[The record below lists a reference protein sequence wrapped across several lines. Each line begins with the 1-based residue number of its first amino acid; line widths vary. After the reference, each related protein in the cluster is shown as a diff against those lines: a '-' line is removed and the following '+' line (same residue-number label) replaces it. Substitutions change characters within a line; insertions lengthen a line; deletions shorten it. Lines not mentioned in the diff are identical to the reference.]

1 MGIIREPDHID
12 FVFDP
17 TPPTKEEL
25 KLISEFIRESKEKNG
40 VVTWEGVITKNK
52 DVIPEINS
60 TGKRRKSSIEATPVK
75 TQRKTA

>member
-1 MGIIREPDHID
+1 MGIIRDPDHID

-40 VVTWEGVITKNK
+40 VVTWEGVITKELTTAISPIIRK
-52 DVIPEINS
+52 ARTRS
-60 TGKRRKSSIEATPVK
+60 TAAKKATK
-75 TQRKTA
+75 